1 MNVPRLPALFF
12 LALVLVIAL
21 GCKRQYYS
29 RVRVEYRAPAG
40 ADAEK
45 SLRDFLLKEDS
56 SVKIEAVRNT
66 GLFDIGVFSPDP
78 KAAADRANHLAV
90 LLGQTLNTDPDRQVF
105 RIWEKAE
112 PSPLAK

>member
-1 MNVPRLPALFF
+1 MNVPRLLTLFSLT
-12 LALVLVIAL
+12 LALVIAP

-45 SLRDFLLKEDS
+45 SLRDLLLKEDS
-56 SVKIEAVRNT
+56 SVKLQAIRGT
-66 GLFDIGVFSPDP
+66 GLFDMGVFSPDP
-78 KAAADRANHLAV
+78 KAAADRANQLAV
-90 LLGQTLNTDPDRQVF
+90 LMGKTLNTDPDRQVF